1 MDSVSFLKR
10 IWRPISRNIRPINRL
25 IRKWKIS
32 RVSQASLCEEQKLRF
47 EKLGLNW
54 EIARI
59 KVEELFRANKDISP
73 HRSEHYELFA
83 AISKH
88 ESPSRILE
96 IGTAEGDFS
105 VFLATIFPDSMIETI
120 DLPSSESRFWNAT
133 TDLSVQDSLGVPAS
147 DISLRDNKLSKFKN
161 IKFREMN
168 SLGLTFQ
175 EDQKY
180 DIIWVD
186 GDHTYPVVAVDI
198 ANALRLLKVGG
209 VLGFDDIY
217 VTRQE
222 NNGWGGQESF
232 EMLTQFQNAGLI
244 KFELILK
251 KLFPKQNLSKKDQKF
266 IAVARRS
273 N

>member
-1 MDSVSFLKR
+1 MDFVSFLKR
-10 IWRPISRNIRPINRL
+10 IWRPIYRNRQPIKSL
-25 IRKWKIS
+25 IRKWKVS
-32 RVSQASLCEEQKLRF
+32 RVSQTSLCEEQRLRF

-54 EIARI
+54 ESARI
-59 KVEELFRANKDISP
+59 KVEELFGVDKDISS

-96 IGTAEGDFS
+96 IGTAEGDFT
-105 VFLATIFPDSMIETI
+105 VFLATIFPESMIETI
-120 DLPSSESRFWNAT
+120 DLPSSDSRFWNAT

-180 DIIWVD
+180 DIIWID

-222 NNGWGGQESF
+222 NYEWVGQESF
-232 EMLTQFQNAGLI
+232 ETLTQFQNAGLI

-251 KLFPKQNLSKKDQKF
+251 KLFPEKNYSKKAQKF
-266 IAVARRS
+266 VAVARRS